1 MRARGGASE
10 RGIFLL
16 FFGIALVGILLVS
29 ALAVDMGAAYVTT
42 SSLSKAADAGALAG
56 ARYTMMGEAA
66 MRDVIGKVAS
76 ANFGAAADEA
86 VPSFNVTIWSPA
98 TDTTRIRVAGAA
110 DSPSFFAR
118 MIGVNQIPVTALAEA
133 TRYPLDMSLVLDLS
147 QSLVRAE
154 AFDDMQAAAK
164 GFLDYFDDNI
174 DRFGVVTYSTWAVN
188 QMPLQKNFKTP
199 GKAIIDGLAA
209 ISDTNIEEGLRV
221 GKAQLDVA
229 APRTQAMK
237 MVVLFTDGRATAF
250 ADTLRMNDGHNPLN
264 YNGIASAYIS
274 GNSYRGLF
282 QTSDGRKIKQFNS
295 GVPELYP
302 NNSTVTSV
310 SPKYLP
316 GNLSVNGTNL
326 RSVAAAQAEG
336 WASSIRAAGYTVF
349 AIGLG
354 DPSGQAGDE
363 PDLDFLRRVANENGV
378 VSSSQPQGEM
388 LFAPSGAELQNTFAT
403 LADRIITRLTR

>member
-1 MRARGGASE
+1 
-10 RGIFLL
+10 LV
-16 FFGIALVGILLVS
+16 FFGIALIGILLVS
-29 ALAVDMGAAYVTT
+29 ALAVDMGAAYVST

-66 MRDVIGKVAS
+66 MRDVIDKVAT
-76 ANFGAAADEA
+76 ANYGAAPDDAA
-86 VPSFNVTIWSPA
+86 PAFQVTIWNPA
-98 TDTTRIRVAGAA
+98 VDTTRIRVAGAA

-118 MIGVNQIPVTALAEA
+118 MIGVNEIPVTALAEA

-154 AFDDMQAAAK
+154 AFDDMQTAAK

-188 QMPLQKNFKTP
+188 QMPLQKNFKSP
-199 GKAIIDGLAA
+199 GKAIIDGLVA

-221 GKAQLDVA
+221 GKSQIDAA

-250 ADTLRMNDGHNPLN
+250 ADNLRMNDNHNPLF
-264 YNGIASAYIS
+264 YDGVVSAYIS

-282 QTSDGRKIKQFNS
+282 QTSDGKKIKQFNS

-302 NNSTVTSV
+302 NSSSVTSV
-310 SPKYLP
+310 APKYLP

-326 RSVAAAQAEG
+326 RSVAAAQAEA
-336 WASSIRAAGYTVF
+336 WATQIRAAGYTVF
-349 AIGLG
+349 SIGLG

-378 VSSSQPQGEM
+378 VSSTQPQGEM
-388 LFAPSGAELQNTFAT
+388 LFAPSAAELQNTFAT